1 MSAELHSALIWTSN
15 SLFAG
20 EVIFIVNSILLK
32 T

>member
-15 SLFAG
+15 SFIAG
-20 EVIFIVNSILLK
+20 EVIFIVSSILLK